1 MREYPRIQDMFEYYY
16 MLGED
21 RTLQAVADHY
31 NISRV
36 TVSKYNKEF
45 RWEERVKSRDLEV
58 YKDLQQQNN
67 DDIRTTLESYHK
79 VIKAS
84 VAAYISRLK
93 SNKIKVDTVRDFVR
107 LVELDMKICGFE
119 AQLFE
124 TKISE
129 AINHDISGETCKTL
143 NTLIDALNNKIDD
156 GGGSDGGVQ

>member
-36 TVSKYNKEF
+36 TVSKYNREF
-45 RWEERVKSRDLEV
+45 RWDERVKSRDLEV

-84 VAAYISRLK
+84 VADYISRLK
-93 SNKIKVDTVRDFVR
+93 SNKIKVD
-107 LVELDMKICGFE
+107 I
-119 AQLFE
+119 
-124 TKISE
+124 
-129 AINHDISGETCKTL
+129 
-143 NTLIDALNNKIDD
+143 
-156 GGGSDGGVQ
+156 